1 MGSLLKLYPTNALR
15 AIQNEAFLRA
25 SFPLQNLKFCKL
37 IQKKLHLIYSDE
49 DEIVATFEILNW
61 EMSHLRG
68 KQTLVKRK
76 LSVHFWDHF

>member
-1 MGSLLKLYPTNALR
+1 MEIIKKTNLNTEETEK
-15 AIQNEAFLRA
+15 IFQT
-25 SFPLQNLKFCKL
+25 
-37 IQKKLHLIYSDE
+37 KLHLIYSDK

-76 LSVHFWDHF
+76 LPVYFWDHF